1 MPDEDDLF
9 DSELISIRPKIA
21 KQQGGEGRPSSTGLS
36 ENSEGNV
43 NESTGSCKGTTTY
56 TSLKVDFV
64 DCEESNDD
72 DDEDDEEESEKN
84 TVQFVSREPDATS
97 TATFNG
103 VTSDQ
108 QESNANIPCWDEFF
122 TVNKLEES
130 SENEDNIPSSA
141 DAGGSQSLFSDSDGL
156 SDSTHIS
163 SQNSSQS
170 THISEQGSQGWD
182 SQMDTV
188 LITSQERS
196 ALDLSRGASRAVA
209 PVLQESPKDTQLD
222 SSWGKPP
229 GQNRPCAHDDACGL
243 KSKGCEKA
251 AEDCT
256 AHVQDVLVEIS
267 DDSRTPDLELRR
279 DSQSSSDFEIPLTP
293 DAEAPHPDKL
303 HLLYK
308 KLAAGENI
316 ISEKKVS

>member
-9 DSELISIRPKIA
+9 DSELISTRPKIP
-21 KQQGGEGRPSSTGLS
+21 KQQRGESRPSSTGQS
-36 ENSEGNV
+36 ENAEGNS
-43 NESTGSCKGTTTY
+43 NEGTESYKGTTPY
-56 TSLKVDFV
+56 TFLKVDFV

-72 DDEDDEEESEKN
+72 DDDEEESEKN
-84 TVQFVSREPDATS
+84 TVQFLSREPDATS
-97 TATFNG
+97 TANFNG

-108 QESNANIPCWDEFF
+108 QESNANVPCWKEFF
-122 TVNKLEES
+122 TDNKLEES

-141 DAGGSQSLFSDSDGL
+141 DAGGSQSLFSDSDGV

-170 THISEQGSQGWD
+170 THISKQGSQGWD

-196 ALDLSRGASRAVA
+196 ALDLSRGGSRAVV
-209 PVLQESPKDTQLD
+209 PVLQETPKDTQLD
-222 SSWGKPP
+222 SGRGKPP
-229 GQNRPCAHDDACGL
+229 GQNRPCAHNGACGW

-251 AEDCT
+251 AEAGT

-267 DDSRTPDLELRR
+267 DSSRTPDLELRR
-279 DSQSSSDFEIPLTP
+279 DSE
-293 DAEAPHPDKL
+293 
-303 HLLYK
+303 LL
-308 KLAAGENI
+308 
-316 ISEKKVS
+316 